1 MAKQSSGASFTDT
14 KRVRELIALMA
25 ENSLTEIELVE
36 DKSKITL
43 KRGGAY
49 IPAAMPAPMPHH
61 APSTMPTLRQ
71 PPSAPAAPAPEEKFT
86 PIKSPMVG
94 TFYSSANP
102 ESDAYVTIGSEVGA
116 ESVVCIIEAMKVFNE
131 IRAEVSGT
139 IVKILVQNGQAC
151 RIQPAAL
158 FSEAGINYWNVNIQ
172 PQSHRGTEAAQRK
185 TIGVLH

>member
-1 MAKQSSGASFTDT
+1 MAKQSSGTGFTDT

-25 ENSLTEIELVE
+25 ENNLSEIELVE

-49 IPAAMPAPMPHH
+49 VPAAMPAPMHH
-61 APSTMPTLRQ
+61 AP
-71 PPSAPAAPAPEEKFT
+71 APAHATPTAPTAPAPAPEEDFT

-102 ESDAYVTIGSEVGA
+102 ESDAYVTIGSEVAA
-116 ESVVCIIEAMKVFNE
+116 ETVVCIIEAMKVFNE

-139 IVKILVQNGQAC
+139 IVKILVQNGQAVEYN
-151 RIQPAAL
+151 QPL
-158 FSEAGINYWNVNIQ
+158 FLVKPA
-172 PQSHRGTEAAQRK
+172 
-185 TIGVLH
+185 